1 MRAIVVGMGVQG
13 SKRKK
18 FLGKNFKFSVDVEK
32 KSNYKNIKDVPTS
45 FYDSVYACV
54 PDNKKLKI
62 IKYLLKI
69 KKNVLVEK
77 PLIGKNSQI
86 RAIEKLAR
94 KKKIFIYT
102 AYNHRFEPSLIKAK
116 ELIFKKIIGK
126 IYSVKLFYGNGTSML
141 VKKSKWRDKKKGIIT
156 DLGSHLL
163 DICLF
168 LFNSPIKNINLIQSN
183 RFENKSPDH
192 ALLNLKIKNII
203 VNMEM
208 SYTSWKNSFYL
219 DIVGSKGSLHIN
231 SLCKWSKSKLIIRKR
246 KFPSGK
252 PKEKIINYKK
262 GDPTWKLE
270 NKYFIDKVKSKSKT
284 SLKKDILIN
293 TSLNKLNK

>member
-1 MRAIVVGMGVQG
+1 M
-13 SKRKK
+13 
-18 FLGKNFKFSVDVEK
+18 FDN
-32 KSNYKNIKDVPTS
+32 
-45 FYDSVYACV
+45 VYACV
-54 PDNKKLKI
+54 PDDKKLKI
-62 IKYLLKI
+62 IKYSLNI

-86 RAIEKLAR
+86 REIEKLAR
-94 KKKIFIYT
+94 KKKVFVYT
-102 AYNHRFEPSLIKAK
+102 AYNHRFKPSLIKVK
-116 ELIFKKIIGK
+116 DFILKKTIGR

-141 VKKSKWRDKKKGIIT
+141 VKKSKWRDKNKGIIT

-168 LFNSPIKNINLIQSN
+168 LFNSPLKNIKLIQSN

-192 ALLNLKIKNII
+192 ALLTLKIKNII

-219 DIVGSKGSLHIN
+219 DVVGSKGSLHIN
-231 SLCKWSKSKLIIRKR
+231 SLCKWSKSKLIVRKR

-262 GDPTWKLE
+262 GDPTWRLE
-270 NKYFIDKVKSKSKT
+270 NKYFINKVKSKSKT

-293 TSLNKLNK
+293 TSLNKLIKL

>member
-1 MRAIVVGMGVQG
+1 MKAIIIGMGVQG

-18 FLGKNFKFSVDVEK
+18 FLGKHFKFSVDIEK
-32 KSNYKNIKDVPTS
+32 KSNYKKIEDVPVNL
-45 FYDSVYACV
+45 YDSVYACI
-54 PDNKKLKI
+54 PDDKKLKI
-62 IKYLLKI
+62 IKYALQR

-86 RAIEKLAR
+86 RELEKLAR
-94 KKKIFIYT
+94 KNKVFTYT

-116 ELIFKKIIGK
+116 EIISKKVIGK
-126 IYSVKLFYGNGTSML
+126 IYSARLFYGNGTSML
-141 VKKSKWRDKKKGIIT
+141 VKKSKWRDKKKGIVT

-168 LFNSPIKNINLIQSN
+168 LFNSPIKNLKLIQSN
-183 RFENKSPDH
+183 RFENKTPDH

-208 SYTSWKNSFYL
+208 SYTMWKNSFHL
-219 DIVGSKGSLHIN
+219 DLIGSKGSLHVD
-231 SLCKWSKSKLIIRKR
+231 SLCKWSNSKLSIRKR
-246 KFPSGK
+246 KFPSGI
-252 PKEKIINYKK
+252 PKEKIIIYKK
-262 GDPTWKLE
+262 GDPTWKIE
-270 NKYFIDKVKSKSKT
+270 NKFFINKVKLKSKT

-293 TSLNKLNK
+293 TNLNKLI